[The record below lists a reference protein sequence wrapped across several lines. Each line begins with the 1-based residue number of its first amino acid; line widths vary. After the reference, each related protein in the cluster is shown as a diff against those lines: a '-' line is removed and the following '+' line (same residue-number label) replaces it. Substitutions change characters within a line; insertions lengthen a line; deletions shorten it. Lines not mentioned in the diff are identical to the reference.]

1 MTIPRMATSSHYLLD
16 SLHAFSALH
25 LASVEPHNRASWLNH
40 AAQYQSQACA
50 GLSMVLPEISQP
62 DYEPAFVSSIII
74 MLFAMG
80 YRVLSVENRPLDPVS
95 VILEA
100 RTLMSGPA
108 MLFSRIL
115 EAGIEAQLD
124 GWLCLSDTQDSPE
137 TGKHDLG
144 EESVKNTH
152 ILSSLH
158 KDILTSMVGLKSM
171 IDARKGLDQQ
181 IYQATWQRL
190 HEAIEPWPNIGP
202 HGGPIA
208 WPLSLSDDFAS
219 LLKNGDWI
227 ARIMLL
233 HYGVAMRL
241 LCHRWYVRDWGR
253 RLVLATLELL
263 DDIPQEWEETISWI
277 RRAAAR
283 ED

>member
-1 MTIPRMATSSHYLLD
+1 
-16 SLHAFSALH
+16 
-25 LASVEPHNRASWLNH
+25 
-40 AAQYQSQACA
+40 
-50 GLSMVLPEISQP
+50 
-62 DYEPAFVSSIII
+62 
-74 MLFAMG
+74 
-80 YRVLSVENRPLDPVS
+80 
-95 VILEA
+95 
-100 RTLMSGPA
+100 
-108 MLFSRIL
+108 
-115 EAGIEAQLD
+115 
-124 GWLCLSDTQDSPE
+124 
-137 TGKHDLG
+137 
-144 EESVKNTH
+144 
-152 ILSSLH
+152 
-158 KDILTSMVGLKSM
+158 MVGLKSM